1 MNSKCVQGG
10 FRLLRG
16 ALVAVI
22 VAAALAKGAFAG
34 PLEDGVAA
42 YSRGD
47 FATALRL
54 LRPLAENGNAYAQ
67 YSLGFM
73 YATGK
78 GVPRDYTVAVK

>member
-1 MNSKCVQGG
+1 MKGKCVQGG

-22 VAAALAKGAFAG
+22 VAALAKAAVAG
-34 PLEDGVAA
+34 PLEDRVAA

-54 LRPLAENGNAYAQ
+54 LRPLAENGNADA
-67 YSLGFM
+67 
-73 YATGK
+73 
-78 GVPRDYTVAVK
+78 